1 VQPIIFGLNQ
11 TVIPFEHA
19 VVKEVAVLFSALHYI
34 WKNPRMLVMLGSF
47 LGFQIF
53 VSLLTGLLICAG
65 GVF

>member
-1 VQPIIFGLNQ
+1 
-11 TVIPFEHA
+11 
-19 VVKEVAVLFSALHYI
+19 
-34 WKNPRMLVMLGSF
+34 MLVMLGSF